1 MSRFPVVLR
10 GYNRAQVDAVLDRI
24 AGVARS
30 KSPQTGPVTADE
42 IRASRFDVA
51 TRGYDRRTVDEALHE
66 HIRRL
71 AAEGPRSARPKRPQ
85 VRQGWLIG
93 WVQKAQFTGVR
104 MRPGYDVRDVDAFLD
119 RVVAGLRGV
128 APPVSATDVRE
139 CVFRSVRFGP
149 GYTEREVDDFLTQ
162 LASALDGG

>member
-10 GYNRAQVDAVLDRI
+10 GYNRAQVDEVLDRI
-24 AGVARS
+24 SGVPRAG
-30 KSPQTGPVTADE
+30 SPQAEPVTADE

-51 TRGYDRRTVDEALHE
+51 TRGYDRRAVDEALHE

-71 AAEGPRSARPKRPQ
+71 AAAGPRPARPKRPQ
-85 VRQGWLIG
+85 VRQGWLID
-93 WVQKAQFTGVR
+93 WVQNAQFTGLR

-128 APPVSATDVRE
+128 SPPVSAADVRE
-139 CVFRSVRFGP
+139 CVFRTVRFGP
-149 GYTEREVDDFLTQ
+149 GYAEREVDSFLEQ
-162 LASALDGG
+162 LASALDGR

>member
-10 GYNRAQVDAVLDRI
+10 GYNRAQVDEVLDRI
-24 AGVARS
+24 AGAAGPG
-30 KSPQTGPVTADE
+30 SPQTAPVTADE

-51 TRGYDRRTVDEALHE
+51 TRGYDRRAVDEALHE

-71 AAEGPRSARPKRPQ
+71 AATGPRSARPKRPQ

-93 WVQKAQFTGVR
+93 WVQDAQFTGVR

-128 APPVSATDVRE
+128 APPVSATEVRE
-139 CVFRSVRFGP
+139 CVFRTVKFGP
-149 GYTEREVDDFLTQ
+149 GYTEREVDAFLVQ